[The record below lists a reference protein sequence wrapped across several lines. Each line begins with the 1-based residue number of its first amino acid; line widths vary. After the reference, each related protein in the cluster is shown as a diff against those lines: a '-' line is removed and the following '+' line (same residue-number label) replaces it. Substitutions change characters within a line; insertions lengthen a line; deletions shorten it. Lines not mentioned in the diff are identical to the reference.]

1 MGLIK
6 LSLKSLKTD
15 FSRSLFYFMAFVL
28 TTIFI
33 FSFFNLTFNP
43 LSGIELGA
51 GDKTFVTPIAVLVI
65 LVAMLCVFLANDF
78 YVSSKSKDISITLM
92 SGASVYQTGMYLF
105 IQSFVIMLFAI
116 PLGFFLGYLCIPIVN
131 SLFASM
137 FIYQGDIFYLS
148 SKTLVAT
155 TVILLFEVGWC
166 TLLNMGYCYRSTIT
180 NLMSSTVKIEWYGR
194 KKKEVR
200 DIFYIALYIIPF
212 ILFIINDDVMGF
224 ALIALIG
231 CVGVYGMMKKVIPDY
246 LTKQQN
252 SSSLENPKQLLVYGF
267 LKHNLQKVFMLSLM
281 IMISSILLM
290 AMIIYNIKTPIVS
303 MIALLSYGSVMIL
316 MSLTILFKI
325 GMELQNRK
333 KNVQNIFYLGFVI
346 EDIKK
351 VMNREMLYF
360 YGVLASIPLAY
371 QLCIMLKLLWLQT
384 ISMNLAIMIVAL
396 QIIPLLI
403 SGIICTILYHKLL
416 PKW

>member
-15 FSRSLFYFMAFVL
+15 FSRSLFYFLAFVL

-43 LSGIELGA
+43 LAGITLGA
-51 GDKTFVTPIAVLVI
+51 DDKTFVTPIAVLVI

-92 SGASVYQTGMYLF
+92 SGASVYQTGIYLF

-116 PLGFFLGYLCIPIVN
+116 PLGFLLGYLLIPLVN
-131 SLFASM
+131 TLFASM
-137 FIYQGDIFYLS
+137 FVYQGDIFYLS
-148 SKTLVAT
+148 SQTVVAT
-155 TVILLFEVGWC
+155 TIILLFEVVWC
-166 TLLNMGYCYRSTIT
+166 TLLNMGYCYRSTVT
-180 NLMSSTVKIEWYGR
+180 NLMSSTIKIEWYGKKR
-194 KKKEVR
+194 KQWS
-200 DIFYIALYIIPF
+200 DMLYIALYIIPF

-231 CVGVYGMMKKVIPDY
+231 CVGVYGMMKKVIPGY

-252 SSSLENPKQLLVYGF
+252 SASLEKPKQLLIYGF
-267 LKHNLQKVFMLSLM
+267 LKYDLQKVFMLSLM

-303 MIALLSYGSVMIL
+303 MIALISYGSVMIL
-316 MSLTILFKI
+316 MSLTILFKV
-325 GMELQNRK
+325 GMELQGRK
-333 KNVQNIFYLGFVI
+333 KSFLNISYLGYVKQ
-346 EDIKK
+346 DIKEI
-351 VMNREMLYF
+351 MNREMQYF
-360 YGVLASIPLAY
+360 YGLLASIPLAY
-371 QLCIMLKLLWLQT
+371 QVCIMLKLLWLQVINGT
-384 ISMNLAIMIVAL
+384 LAGMI
-396 QIIPLLI
+396 LLI
-403 SGIICTILYHKLL
+403 QIVPLVFSGIICTILYHKVL
-416 PKW
+416 PK